1 MGLFKKK
8 KKTVSNQIDNR
19 ELKQNLADSALA
31 LLINQKQITMEDM
44 AGIKAEF
51 GYLMKIENH
60 GLEGLFRIIKDSD
73 VYYFAAQQGKLM
85 LVAISEEQY
94 LSTISY
100 MLKQH
105 MGEEIVE
112 FRSIYLDK
120 DTKEES

>member
-1 MGLFKKK
+1 
-8 KKTVSNQIDNR
+8 
-19 ELKQNLADSALA
+19 
-31 LLINQKQITMEDM
+31 
-44 AGIKAEF
+44 
-51 GYLMKIENH
+51 
-60 GLEGLFRIIKDSD
+60 
-73 VYYFAAQQGKLM
+73 M

-105 MGEEIVE
+105 MGEEIIE